1 MSERVVVDPITRIEG
16 HLRIEAQTN
25 GDTITE
31 AWSSGTMVR
40 GIEIILRGRDPRDAW
55 AFAQRIC
62 GVCTLVHGI
71 ASVRAVEDALNYEIP
86 PNAQLIRNLMIA
98 AQYVHDHVMHFY
110 HLHALDW
117 VDVVSALNA
126 DPKATSQLAQ
136 QVSPANP
143 KSSPGYFADMK
154 KRLQEFVES
163 GQLGIF
169 ANGYWGHPAYKLPPE
184 ANLMAVA
191 HYLEALAWQRNVVQL
206 HTILGGKNPHP
217 NFLVGGSPSAISI
230 DPGHEGQGKG
240 PRYRGG
246 VGATALNQSGL
257 SKIKN
262 IIENMQRFVDEVY
275 LPDTLAIAGF
285 YKEWAQ
291 QGEGVGNFMSYG
303 DFPTNGMDDIS
314 SFLVPRGAILN
325 RDLSTVHDIDLNDDT
340 QIKEYVSHSW
350 YNYQG
355 GKDQGLHPY
364 DGETEL
370 NYDGPQP
377 PYQHLNVDQSYSWM
391 KSPRWKGHAMEVGP
405 LARVL
410 LMYAKGHEQT
420 KELATKALRQLDLP
434 LEAMYSTLGRTAA
447 RTLETKIFAD
457 GMMGWYDQLV
467 NNIRNGDVKTHNE
480 KLWDPSTWP
489 KEARGVGYTEA
500 PRGALAHWI
509 VIKDGKIDN
518 YQAVVPSTWNAG
530 PRDAEGQAGPYEA
543 ALKGHK
549 LHDPEQPIEILR
561 TIHSFDPCI
570 ACAVHVTD
578 TEGDE
583 LVNVKVV

>member
-1 MSERVVVDPITRIEG
+1 
-16 HLRIEAQTN
+16 
-25 GDTITE
+25 
-31 AWSSGTMVR
+31 
-40 GIEIILRGRDPRDAW
+40 
-55 AFAQRIC
+55 
-62 GVCTLVHGI
+62 
-71 ASVRAVEDALNYEIP
+71 
-86 PNAQLIRNLMIA
+86 
-98 AQYVHDHVMHFY
+98 
-110 HLHALDW
+110 
-117 VDVVSALNA
+117 
-126 DPKATSQLAQ
+126 
-136 QVSPANP
+136 
-143 KSSPGYFADMK
+143 
-154 KRLQEFVES
+154 
-163 GQLGIF
+163 
-169 ANGYWGHPAYKLPPE
+169 
-184 ANLMAVA
+184 
-191 HYLEALAWQRNVVQL
+191 
-206 HTILGGKNPHP
+206 
-217 NFLVGGSPSAISI
+217 
-230 DPGHEGQGKG
+230 
-240 PRYRGG
+240 
-246 VGATALNQSGL
+246 
-257 SKIKN
+257 
-262 IIENMQRFVDEVY
+262 MQRFVDEVY